1 MTVRKRP
8 RRPRARPRGP
18 APAAGGGRLTSYHPP
33 SAHPPSAHRPASHR
47 PDASELDLLVD
58 FLEFI
63 DIGGALPLSELLNR
77 VLIKAR
83 RLTDAEAGSIFVVRG
98 SGSKRVLEG
107 GSLQND
113 AIDVT
118 TQRLVLP
125 LSQSSNGG
133 HVAITGETL
142 FLDDLYN
149 IEGRSFSFNSAVD
162 RSLNYVSRTML
173 AFPLVNEHGSIVA
186 VVQLINRRPPGSDR
200 PLPFEPRHAALIAPV
215 NHFAGRAIERAAMT
229 DAILRKNQRLREQR
243 RLIADLHAETEDAFM
258 LSIRLLAKAAELSDE
273 VTGNHIIR
281 VNEYSYAL
289 AMRLGRPRAW
299 CNEIRY
305 SAQLHDVGK
314 MSVDAAVL
322 KKKGKLNE
330 TEWEEMRR
338 HPLYG
343 YEILRTS
350 PRLGM
355 AADIARGH
363 HEKWDGSGY
372 PAQLKGEA
380 IPLSARIV
388 AVADVYD
395 ALRSARPYK
404 PGFSHE
410 EACRII
416 LEGDERID
424 PGRHFDPRV
433 LAAFAAGHDEMARI
447 WASFQDDSLNQPH
460 DER

>member
-1 MTVRKRP
+1 ML
-8 RRPRARPRGP
+8 RRRVSGGASARP
-18 APAAGGGRLTSYHPP
+18 GGR
-33 SAHPPSAHRPASHR
+33 
-47 PDASELDLLVD
+47 ELDLLID

-63 DIGGALPLSELLNR
+63 DIGGAPPLRELLHR
-77 VLIKAR
+77 VLLKAR
-83 RLTDAEAGSIFVVRG
+83 RLTDAEAGSIFVMRGRG
-98 SGSKRVLEG
+98 SHRCLEA

-113 AIDVT
+113 VIDVT
-118 TQRLVLP
+118 AQRLVLP
-125 LSQSSNGG
+125 LAKTSIGG
-133 HVAITGETL
+133 HVASTGETL
-142 FLDDLYN
+142 FIDDLYDVH
-149 IEGRSFSFNSAVD
+149 GHPFTFNPDVD
-162 RSLNYVSRTML
+162 KRLDYVSRTML
-173 AFPLVNEHGSIVA
+173 AFPLVNDRGSVVA

-229 DAILRKNQRLREQR
+229 EAMLLKNKRLRDQR
-243 RLIADLHAETEDAFM
+243 RIIADLQAETEDAFM
-258 LSIRLLAKAAELSDE
+258 VSIRLLAKAAELHDE
-273 VTGNHIIR
+273 VTGNHIVR

-289 AMRLGRPRAW
+289 ACRLGKPRAW
-299 CNEIRY
+299 CDEIRY

-322 KKKGKLNE
+322 KKKGKLTDE
-330 TEWEEMRR
+330 EWQEMRR

-372 PAQLKGEA
+372 PARLEGDD
-380 IPLSARIV
+380 IPLAARIV

-404 PGFSHE
+404 PGFTHDES
-410 EACRII
+410 CRIL

-424 PGRHFDPRV
+424 PRRHFDPAV
-433 LAAFAAGHDEMARI
+433 LAVFAAGQEEMDRI
-447 WASFQDDSLNQPH
+447 FRSLQDDAAPL
-460 DER
+460 

>member
-1 MTVRKRP
+1 MTVR
-8 RRPRARPRGP
+8 ARPQRSRAAPRGAGP
-18 APAAGGGRLTSYHPP
+18 PDAAGKLASYHPP
-33 SAHPPSAHRPASHR
+33 SARPPLPHRPNA
-47 PDASELDLLVD
+47 AELDLLID

-63 DIGGALPLSELLNR
+63 DIGGALPLGELLHR

-98 SGSKRVLEG
+98 SGSRRVLEA

-113 AIDVT
+113 AIDLT

-125 LSQSSNGG
+125 LSESSIGG
-133 HVAITGETL
+133 HVAITGETV
-142 FLDDLYN
+142 FLDDLYE
-149 IEGRSFSFNSAVD
+149 IKGRTFTFNAAVD
-162 RSLNYVSRTML
+162 KRLGYVSRTML
-173 AFPLVNEHGSIVA
+173 AFPLVNERGSVVA
-186 VVQLINRRPPGSDR
+186 VVQLINRRPKGSDR

-273 VTGNHIIR
+273 VTGNHIVR

-289 AMRLGRPRAW
+289 AVKLGKPRAW

-343 YEILRTS
+343 YEILKTS

-372 PAQLKGEA
+372 PAHLKGEE
-380 IPLSARIV
+380 IPVAARIV

-404 PGFSHE
+404 PGFTHE
-410 EACRII
+410 EACRIV

-424 PGRHFDPRV
+424 PRSHFDPQV
-433 LAAFAAGHDEMARI
+433 LAAFAASRDEMARI
-447 WASFQDDSLNQPH
+447 WSSFQDGPSS
-460 DER
+460 ESVAS